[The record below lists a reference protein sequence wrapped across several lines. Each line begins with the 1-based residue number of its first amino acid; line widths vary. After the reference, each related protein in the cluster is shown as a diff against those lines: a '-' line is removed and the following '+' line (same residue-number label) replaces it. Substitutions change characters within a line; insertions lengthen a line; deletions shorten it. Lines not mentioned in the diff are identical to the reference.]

1 MDHLYP
7 TTTNESVLLLDEA
20 LVEAAD
26 GVEREVQPG
35 AKVPFVMEP
44 DADKPWEYGGPGL
57 SRRIYLYGT
66 VLHDRGKYRMWY
78 FCRMGPHWRF
88 ADGNH
93 QIPGLY
99 MPRSDEKPYH
109 YHGATAD
116 RYGRSFV
123 DNDRGDLT
131 CYAESDDGIHWRKPE
146 LGIFT
151 FDGRADNNIVW
162 DLHGASVFVDRDEP
176 APRRRYKAIGFC
188 RRYRNIFLLCSADG
202 IRWDD
207 RDDLEPVARRGNE
220 GTFNVV
226 YDPRGGVFRA
236 YSLTR
241 LDDRDKRRIIC
252 YSESPA
258 LAGPWKDAVPI
269 FEPTHWDD
277 EIGRRKYGALRA
289 EFHNMSAFRY
299 NNLYLGLL
307 GVLYVT
313 AEQDPDDPHQ
323 MPCDGPIDAQWA
335 YSRDGINW
343 QHADR
348 ARTSAIPRGAGDAF
362 DRGMIIGTCKEP
374 VVVGDEVHWYYSGA
388 ENTHGGKLE
397 YRVKRIGRATWR
409 RDRFVALAGTGE
421 VATRAVQV
429 PAGARR
435 LQVNA
440 AGRAGQLRVE
450 LCDVDGR
457 VLAGF
462 AREDCASIT
471 GDDLRAE
478 VRWQGGDVPA
488 GAVKLR
494 FALAGARLYSF
505 TFVD

>member
-116 RYGRSFV
+116 RYGRAFV

-131 CYAESDDGIHWRKPE
+131 CYAESDNGIHWRKPE

-176 APRRRYKAIGFC
+176 DPRRRYPISF
-188 RRYRNIFLLCSADG
+188 CSA
-202 IRWDD
+202 R
-207 RDDLEPVARRGNE
+207 
-220 GTFNVV
+220 
-226 YDPRGGVFRA
+226 
-236 YSLTR
+236 
-241 LDDRDKRRIIC
+241 
-252 YSESPA
+252 
-258 LAGPWKDAVPI
+258 
-269 FEPTHWDD
+269 
-277 EIGRRKYGALRA
+277 
-289 EFHNMSAFRY
+289 
-299 NNLYLGLL
+299 
-307 GVLYVT
+307 
-313 AEQDPDDPHQ
+313 Q
-323 MPCDGPIDAQWA
+323 MA
-335 YSRDGINW
+335 S
-343 QHADR
+343 
-348 ARTSAIPRGAGDAF
+348 
-362 DRGMIIGTCKEP
+362 
-374 VVVGDEVHWYYSGA
+374 
-388 ENTHGGKLE
+388 
-397 YRVKRIGRATWR
+397 
-409 RDRFVALAGTGE
+409 AGTTATISNRSR
-421 VATRAVQV
+421 VAATRA
-429 PAGARR
+429 PSTSSTTR
-435 LQVNA
+435 A
-440 AGRAGQLRVE
+440 A
-450 LCDVDGR
+450 
-457 VLAGF
+457 
-462 AREDCASIT
+462 ASSAPI
-471 GDDLRAE
+471 R
-478 VRWQGGDVPA
+478 
-488 GAVKLR
+488 
-494 FALAGARLYSF
+494 
-505 TFVD
+505 